1 MISNERAGEELG
13 WRASTPLREGV
24 SRYLAW
30 LEPERAQAAEP
41 EPVAAAEPAP
51 APVAAVASVTKL
63 SGWPSTSASSWPSAW
78 IVALA
83 CVAGTLIPSALAIKS
98 DDFGSGQAGYVAIT
112 CLIAILADL
121 CRSCRSDP
129 EAAARPGRGDRG
141 LADRRLRRA
150 RDAALDAQH
159 LQSRDAARGTVA
171 AERDGPGDRAG
182 GGHGGD
188 PLARRR
194 GGRGRHAIS

>member
-30 LEPERAQAAEP
+30 LEPGRAQAAEP

-83 CVAGTLIPSALAIKS
+83 CAGGNVIPSALA
-98 DDFGSGQAGYVAIT
+98 FEV
-112 CLIAILADL
+112 
-121 CRSCRSDP
+121 
-129 EAAARPGRGDRG
+129 
-141 LADRRLRRA
+141 RRLRQRSGRLRGSHLPDRDP
-150 RDAALDAQH
+150 RDA
-159 LQSRDAARGTVA
+159 VA
-171 AERDGPGDRAG
+171 SCRWDPAGAGPPGAG
-182 GGHGGD
+182 
-188 PLARRR
+188 
-194 GGRGRHAIS
+194 